1 VKVSN
6 SIGVDVGGTKILAG
20 LVDEA
25 GHVLATARRPTPAQD
40 PAAVLAVVAEVV
52 RELMA
57 DSVAPV
63 VGVGLGIAG
72 QVENT
77 RSTVLWAP
85 NLQWRRVEVRAI
97 LESELGVT
105 VIAENDANA
114 AAWGEFTFGAGADV
128 DDLTVVTVGT
138 GIGGGVIV
146 GGMMLRGAT
155 GGAAEIGHI
164 TLVPDGR
171 ECGCGRLGCW
181 EQYCS
186 GSALVRQTR
195 ELAAERP
202 SDAAL
207 LISLGDG
214 TIEGIQGP
222 QVTQA
227 ALAGD
232 LVAIDAFRICGE
244 WLGMGL
250 ADLTAVL
257 DPAAFVISGGV
268 CEAGDLL
275 LAPARATLAAQ
286 MPGGDLRPVP
296 QVRVASL
303 GNDAG
308 LIGAADIARRASR

>member
-1 VKVSN
+1 MSN

-20 LVDEA
+20 LVDES
-25 GHVLATARRPTPAQD
+25 GHVLTTARRPTPEQD

-52 RELMA
+52 RELIA
-57 DSVAPV
+57 ESDAPV

-85 NLQWRRVEVRAI
+85 NLRWSRVEVRAI
-97 LESELGVT
+97 LEADLGIT

-114 AAWGEFTFGAGADV
+114 AAWGEFVFGAGADL

-146 GGMMLRGAT
+146 GGTMLRGAT

-164 TLVPDGR
+164 TVVPGGR
-171 ECGCGRLGCW
+171 QCGCGRLGCW
-181 EQYCS
+181 EQYAS
-186 GSALVRQTR
+186 GTALVRQAR
-195 ELAAERP
+195 ELAAEREA
-202 SDAAL
+202 DASL
-207 LISLGDG
+207 LLSLGDG
-214 TIEGIQGP
+214 TPEGVDGLH
-222 QVTQA
+222 VTKA

-232 LVAIDAFRICGE
+232 PVAIEAFRICGD
-244 WLGMGL
+244 WLGLGL

-268 CEAGDLL
+268 SEAGDLL
-275 LAPARATLAAQ
+275 LGPARATLAAQ

-296 QVRVASL
+296 QIRVASL

-308 LIGAADIARRASR
+308 LIGAADIARRASL

>member
-1 VKVSN
+1 VAVSY

-20 LVDEA
+20 LVDDA
-25 GHVLATARRPTPAQD
+25 GRVISTARRPTPTQD
-40 PAAVLAVVAEVV
+40 PAAVLAVVADVV

-57 DSVAPV
+57 ESAVPV

-72 QVENT
+72 QVDNT

-85 NLQWRRVEVRAI
+85 NLQWSRVEVRGI
-97 LESELGVT
+97 LEADLGIT
-105 VIAENDANA
+105 VIAENDANS
-114 AAWGEFTFGAGADV
+114 AAWGEFVFGAGTDV

-146 GGMMLRGAT
+146 GGTMLRGAT

-164 TLVPDGR
+164 IMVPGGR
-171 ECGCGRLGCW
+171 QCGCGRMGCW
-181 EQYCS
+181 EQYAS
-186 GSALVRQTR
+186 GTALVRQAR
-195 ELAAERP
+195 ELAANRRAEA
-202 SDAAL
+202 SL
-207 LISLGDG
+207 LLSLGDG
-214 TIEGIQGP
+214 SPESVQGKH
-222 QVTQA
+222 VTDA
-227 ALAGD
+227 AVAGD
-232 LVAIDAFRICGE
+232 PVAVEAFRICGE

-268 CEAGDLL
+268 SEAGDLL

-296 QVRVASL
+296 QIRVASL

-308 LIGAADIARRASR
+308 LIGAADIARRASN

>member
-1 VKVSN
+1 MTVSN

-20 LVDEA
+20 LVDDS
-25 GHVLATARRPTPAQD
+25 GNVLTTARRPTPAHD
-40 PAAVLAVVAEVV
+40 PVAVLAVVAEVV

-57 DSVAPV
+57 ESTVPV

-85 NLQWRRVEVRAI
+85 NLKWSRVEVRAI
-97 LESELGVT
+97 LEADLGIT

-114 AAWGEFTFGAGADV
+114 AAWGEFVFGAGADV

-146 GGMMLRGAT
+146 GGTMLRGAT

-164 TLVPDGR
+164 TVVPGGR
-171 ECGCGRLGCW
+171 QCGCGRLGCW
-181 EQYCS
+181 EQYGS
-186 GSALVRQTR
+186 GTALVRQAR
-195 ELAAERP
+195 ELAVERP
-202 SDAAL
+202 AEASL
-207 LISLGDG
+207 LLSLGDG
-214 TIEGIQGP
+214 TPEGVQGVH
-222 QVTQA
+222 VTQA
-227 ALAGD
+227 AIAGD
-232 LVAIDAFRICGE
+232 PVAVEAFRICGE
-244 WLGMGL
+244 WLGTGL

-268 CEAGDLL
+268 SEAGDLL
-275 LAPARATLAAQ
+275 LDPARRRLAEQ
-286 MPGGDLRPVP
+286 MPGGDLRPMP
-296 QVRVASL
+296 QIRVASL

-308 LIGAADIARRASR
+308 LIGSADIARRAAL

>member
-1 VKVSN
+1 MPVSY

-20 LVDEA
+20 VVDES
-25 GHVLATARRPTPAQD
+25 GHVLTTARRPTPAQD
-40 PAAVLAVVAEVV
+40 PAAVLAVIGEVV

-57 DSVAPV
+57 ESSVPV

-85 NLQWRRVEVRAI
+85 NLQWSRVEVRSI
-97 LESELGVT
+97 LEADLGIT

-114 AAWGEFTFGAGADV
+114 AAWGEFVFGAGADV

-164 TLVPDGR
+164 TVVPGGR
-171 ECGCGRLGCW
+171 PCGCGRLGCW
-181 EQYCS
+181 EQYAS
-186 GSALVRQTR
+186 GTALVRQTR
-195 ELAAERP
+195 ELAANRP
-202 SDAAL
+202 AEASL
-207 LISLGDG
+207 LLSLGEG
-214 TIEGIQGP
+214 TPEGIQGLH
-222 QVTQA
+222 VTQA
-227 ALAGD
+227 AIAGD
-232 LVAIDAFRICGE
+232 PVAIEAFRICGE
-244 WLGMGL
+244 WLGIGL

-268 CEAGDLL
+268 SEAGDLL
-275 LAPARATLAAQ
+275 LAPARRTLAAQ
-286 MPGGDLRPVP
+286 MPGGDLRPMP
-296 QVRVASL
+296 EIRVASL
-303 GNDAG
+303 GNEAG
-308 LIGAADIARRASR
+308 LIGAADIARRSAR

>member
-1 VKVSN
+1 MSN

-20 LVDEA
+20 LVDES
-25 GHVLATARRPTPAQD
+25 GHVLTTARRPTPAQD
-40 PAAVLAVVAEVV
+40 PDAVLAVVAEVV
-52 RELMA
+52 RELIA
-57 DSVAPV
+57 KSAEPV

-85 NLQWRRVEVRAI
+85 NLRWSRVEVRSI
-97 LESELGVT
+97 LEADLGVT

-114 AAWGEFTFGAGADV
+114 AAWGEFVFGAGADL

-146 GGMMLRGAT
+146 GGTMLRGAT

-164 TLVPDGR
+164 MVVPGGR
-171 ECGCGRLGCW
+171 QCGCGRLGCW
-181 EQYCS
+181 EQYAS
-186 GSALVRQTR
+186 GTALVRQAR
-195 ELAAERP
+195 ELAAERRD
-202 SDAAL
+202 DASL
-207 LISLGDG
+207 LLSLGDG
-214 TIEGIQGP
+214 SPEGIQGLH
-222 QVTQA
+222 VTKA

-232 LVAIDAFRICGE
+232 PVAIEAFRICGE
-244 WLGMGL
+244 WLGLGL

-257 DPAAFVISGGV
+257 DPAAFVVSGGV
-268 CEAGDLL
+268 SEAGDLL
-275 LAPARATLAAQ
+275 LGPARTTLAAQ

-308 LIGAADIARRASR
+308 LIGAADIARRASL

>member
-1 VKVSN
+1 MSN
-6 SIGVDVGGTKILAG
+6 SIGIDVGGTKILAG
-20 LVDEA
+20 LVDDA
-25 GHVLATARRPTPAQD
+25 GNVLATARRPTPAHD
-40 PAAVLAVVAEVV
+40 PEAVLAVVAEVV

-57 DSVAPV
+57 ESSVPV

-85 NLQWRRVEVRAI
+85 NLKWSRVEVRAI
-97 LESELGVT
+97 LEADLGVT

-114 AAWGEFTFGAGADV
+114 AAWGEFVFGAGADV

-146 GGMMLRGAT
+146 GGTLLRGAT

-164 TLVPDGR
+164 TVVPGGR
-171 ECGCGRLGCW
+171 QCGCGRLGCW
-181 EQYCS
+181 EQYGS
-186 GSALVRQTR
+186 GTALVRQAR

-202 SDAAL
+202 AESSL
-207 LISLGDG
+207 LRSLGDG
-214 TIEGIQGP
+214 TPDGIEGLH
-222 QVTQA
+222 VTQA
-227 ALAGD
+227 AIAGD
-232 LVAIDAFRICGE
+232 PVAVEAFRICGE
-244 WLGMGL
+244 WLGTGL

-268 CEAGDLL
+268 SEAGDLL
-275 LAPARATLAAQ
+275 LDPARTRLAEQ
-286 MPGGDLRPVP
+286 MPGGDLRPMP
-296 QVRVASL
+296 QIRVASL

-308 LIGAADIARRASR
+308 LIGSADIARRAAL

>member
-1 VKVSN
+1 MSN

-20 LVDEA
+20 LVDDT
-25 GHVLATARRPTPAQD
+25 GRVLRTARRPTPAQD
-40 PAAVLAVVAEVV
+40 PVAVLAVVAEVV
-52 RELMA
+52 REVMDDSA
-57 DSVAPV
+57 DPV

-85 NLQWRRVEVRAI
+85 NLRWSRVEVRSI
-97 LESELGVT
+97 LEAALGIP

-114 AAWGEFTFGAGADV
+114 AAWGEFVFGAGADLE
-128 DDLTVVTVGT
+128 DLTVVTVGT

-146 GGMMLRGAT
+146 SGTMLRGAT

-164 TLVPDGR
+164 TVVPGGR
-171 ECGCGRLGCW
+171 QCGCGRLGCW
-181 EQYCS
+181 EQYGS
-186 GSALVRQTR
+186 GTALVRQAR
-195 ELAAERP
+195 ELATDRP
-202 SDAAL
+202 TEAAL
-207 LISLGDG
+207 LLSLGDG
-214 TIEGIQGP
+214 TPEGVQGVH
-222 QVTQA
+222 VTQA

-232 LVAIDAFRICGE
+232 PVAVEAFRICGQ
-244 WLGMGL
+244 WLGTGL

-268 CEAGDLL
+268 SEAGDLL
-275 LAPARATLAAQ
+275 LAPARERLAEQ

-296 QVRVASL
+296 QIRVATL

-308 LIGAADIARRASR
+308 LIGAADLARRAAV

>member
-1 VKVSN
+1 MSN

-20 LVDEA
+20 LVDES
-25 GHVLATARRPTPAQD
+25 GHVLTTARRPTPAQD
-40 PAAVLAVVAEVV
+40 PSAVLAEVGEVV

-57 DSVAPV
+57 ESAEPV

-72 QVENT
+72 QVENS
-77 RSTVLWAP
+77 RATVLWAP
-85 NLQWRRVEVRAI
+85 NLQWSRVEVRAI
-97 LESELGVT
+97 LEADLGIT

-114 AAWGEFTFGAGADV
+114 AAWGEFVYGAGADV

-146 GGMMLRGAT
+146 GGTMLRGAT

-164 TLVPDGR
+164 TVVPGGR
-171 ECGCGRLGCW
+171 QCGCGRLGCW
-181 EQYCS
+181 EQYGS
-186 GSALVRQTR
+186 GTALVRQAR
-195 ELAAERP
+195 ELAAERRD
-202 SDAAL
+202 DATL
-207 LISLGDG
+207 LLSLGDG
-214 TIEGIQGP
+214 TPDGIEGLH
-222 QVTQA
+222 VTRA

-232 LVAIDAFRICGE
+232 PVAIEAFRICGE

-268 CEAGDLL
+268 SEAGDLL

-286 MPGGDLRPVP
+286 MPGGDLRPMP
-296 QVRVASL
+296 QIRVATL

-308 LIGAADIARRASR
+308 LIGAADIA

>member
-1 VKVSN
+1 VQVSN

-20 LVDEA
+20 LVDES
-25 GHVLATARRPTPAQD
+25 GRVVTTARRPTPTQD
-40 PAAVLAVVAEVV
+40 PAAVLAVVSEVV

-57 DSVAPV
+57 ESSAPV

-85 NLQWRRVEVRAI
+85 NLQWSRVEVRSI
-97 LESELGVT
+97 LEADLQVT

-114 AAWGEFTFGAGADV
+114 AAWGEFVYGAGSDV

-146 GGMMLRGAT
+146 GGTMLRGAT

-164 TLVPDGR
+164 TVVPGGR
-171 ECGCGRLGCW
+171 QCGCGRLGCW
-181 EQYCS
+181 EQYGS
-186 GSALVRQTR
+186 GTALVRQAR
-195 ELAAERP
+195 ELAENRPAEA
-202 SDAAL
+202 SL
-207 LISLGDG
+207 LLSLGDG
-214 TIEGIQGP
+214 TAAGVQGVH
-222 QVTQA
+222 VTQA
-227 ALAGD
+227 AIAGD
-232 LVAIDAFRICGE
+232 PVAIEAFRICGE
-244 WLGMGL
+244 WLGTGL

-257 DPAAFVISGGV
+257 DPAVFVISGGV
-268 CEAGDLL
+268 SEAGDLL
-275 LAPARATLAAQ
+275 LTPARERLAEQ

-296 QVRVASL
+296 QIRVASL

-308 LIGAADIARRASR
+308 LIGAADIARRAAL

>member
-1 VKVSN
+1 VSN

-20 LVDEA
+20 LVDES
-25 GHVLATARRPTPAQD
+25 GHVLTTARRPTPAQD
-40 PAAVLAVVAEVV
+40 PSAVLAEVGEVV

-57 DSVAPV
+57 ESAEPV

-72 QVENT
+72 QVENS
-77 RSTVLWAP
+77 RATVLWAP
-85 NLQWRRVEVRAI
+85 NLQWSRVEVRAI
-97 LESELGVT
+97 LEADLGIT

-114 AAWGEFTFGAGADV
+114 AAWGEFVYGAGADV

-146 GGMMLRGAT
+146 GGTMLRGAT

-164 TLVPDGR
+164 TVVPGGR
-171 ECGCGRLGCW
+171 QCGCGRLGCW
-181 EQYCS
+181 EQYGS
-186 GSALVRQTR
+186 GTALVRQAR
-195 ELAAERP
+195 ELAAERRD
-202 SDAAL
+202 DATL
-207 LISLGDG
+207 LLSLGDG
-214 TIEGIQGP
+214 TPDGIEGLH
-222 QVTQA
+222 VTRA

-232 LVAIDAFRICGE
+232 PVAIEAFRICGE

-268 CEAGDLL
+268 SEAGDLL

-286 MPGGDLRPVP
+286 MPGGDLRPMP
-296 QVRVASL
+296 QIRVATL

-308 LIGAADIARRASR
+308 LIGAADIARRASL

>member
-1 VKVSN
+1 VPVTY

-20 LVDEA
+20 LVDDS
-25 GHVLATARRPTPAQD
+25 GHVITTARRPTPAQD
-40 PAAVLAVVAEVV
+40 PAAVLVVVGEVV
-52 RELMA
+52 RALIA
-57 DSVAPV
+57 DSAQPV

-85 NLQWRRVEVRAI
+85 NLQWSRVEVRAI
-97 LESELGVT
+97 LEADLGLT

-114 AAWGEFTFGAGADV
+114 AAWGEFVFGAGADV

-146 GGMMLRGAT
+146 GGTMLRGAT

-164 TLVPDGR
+164 TVVPGGR
-171 ECGCGRLGCW
+171 QCGCGRLGCW
-181 EQYCS
+181 EQYGS
-186 GSALVRQTR
+186 GTALVRQAR
-195 ELAAERP
+195 ELAGSQPAE
-202 SDAAL
+202 AAL
-207 LISLGDG
+207 LLSLGDG
-214 TIEGIQGP
+214 TAEGVQGVH
-222 QVTQA
+222 VTQA
-227 ALAGD
+227 ALRGD
-232 LVAIDAFRICGE
+232 PIAIEAFRICGE
-244 WLGMGL
+244 WLGTGL

-268 CEAGDLL
+268 SEAGDLL
-275 LAPARATLAAQ
+275 LAPARERLAEQ

-308 LIGAADIARRASR
+308 LIGAADIARRAAV

>member
-1 VKVSN
+1 VPVSN

-20 LVDEA
+20 LVDES
-25 GHVLATARRPTPAQD
+25 GHVLTTARRPTPAQD
-40 PAAVLAVVAEVV
+40 PSAVLAEVGEVV

-57 DSVAPV
+57 ESAESV

-72 QVENT
+72 QVENS
-77 RSTVLWAP
+77 RATVLWAP
-85 NLQWRRVEVRAI
+85 NLQWSRVEVRAI
-97 LESELGVT
+97 LEADLGIT

-114 AAWGEFTFGAGADV
+114 AAWGEFVYGAGADV

-146 GGMMLRGAT
+146 GGTMLRGAT

-164 TLVPDGR
+164 TVVPGGR
-171 ECGCGRLGCW
+171 QCGCGRLGCW
-181 EQYCS
+181 EQYGS
-186 GSALVRQTR
+186 GTALVRQAR
-195 ELAAERP
+195 ELAAERRD
-202 SDAAL
+202 DATL
-207 LISLGDG
+207 LLSLGDG
-214 TIEGIQGP
+214 TPDGIEGLH
-222 QVTQA
+222 VTRA

-232 LVAIDAFRICGE
+232 PVAIEAFRICGE

-268 CEAGDLL
+268 SEAGDLL

-286 MPGGDLRPVP
+286 MPGGDLRPMP
-296 QVRVASL
+296 QIRVATL

-308 LIGAADIARRASR
+308 LIGAADIARRASL